1 VRHRRLVRRI
11 SELEERV
18 EGLEFALSELM
29 KAERRRH
36 GQNGRGLSPHSAGLL
51 RKAEE
56 RS

>member
-1 VRHRRLVRRI
+1 MRRI